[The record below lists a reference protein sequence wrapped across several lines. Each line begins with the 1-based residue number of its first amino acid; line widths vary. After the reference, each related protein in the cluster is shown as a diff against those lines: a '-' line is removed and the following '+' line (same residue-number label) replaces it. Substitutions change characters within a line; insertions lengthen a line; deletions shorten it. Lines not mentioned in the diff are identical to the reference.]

1 MMRLRQAKARCR
13 SRKRRI
19 QAKACRWLHQAVIN
33 FVNRWRTGKQ
43 RFEQLTARQQA
54 LRASLRQLAQAY
66 ARILRELDGALPADC
81 RAERLRRCSRLKR
94 YRCRHQF
101 QATPRST
108 GLAYWI
114 GLLDRIK

>member
-19 QAKACRWLHQAVIN
+19 QARACRWLHQAVIN

-54 LRASLRQLAQAY
+54 LRASLEGSVLEDSRAGSTVQQLS
-66 ARILRELDGALPADC
+66 ILPEPSQEPADG
-81 RAERLRRCSRLKR
+81 
-94 YRCRHQF
+94 Q
-101 QATPRST
+101 
-108 GLAYWI
+108 
-114 GLLDRIK
+114 DR

>member
-19 QAKACRWLHQAVIN
+19 QARACRWLHQAVIN

-66 ARILRELDGALPADC
+66 ARILRELDGALQAMSQGKPQVGGEL
-81 RAERLRRCSRLKR
+81 AE
-94 YRCRHQF
+94 
-101 QATPRST
+101 
-108 GLAYWI
+108 GLEKL
-114 GLLDRIK
+114 GVKDL